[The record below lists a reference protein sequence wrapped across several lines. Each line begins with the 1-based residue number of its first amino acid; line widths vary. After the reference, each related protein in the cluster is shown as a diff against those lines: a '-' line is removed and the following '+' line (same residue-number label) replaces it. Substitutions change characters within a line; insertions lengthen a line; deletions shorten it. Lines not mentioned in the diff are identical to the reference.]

1 MSALRLSEINI
12 YPIKSARGISVP
24 SAKLDD
30 RGLEFDRRWMVV
42 DENGHFLT
50 QRILPKMA
58 IIGVSLQSDHLSVG
72 ARGMQNLTIPLV
84 SPSTKAV
91 RVQIWSDSLDALD
104 VGEEAASWFTEV
116 LGLSCRLV
124 QMPGQGVRSV
134 NPKYAPPDTP
144 VSFADAFPVLLI
156 STASLADL
164 NARLAEPVP
173 MNRFR
178 PNIVIDGS
186 GAYEED
192 SWKCVRVGSVLFSVV
207 KPCSRCTVPTV
218 NQDTGESGKEP
229 LRTLSTYRV
238 RDSNVYFGQNL
249 IHENRGI
256 LNVGDAAFPTAR

>member
-1 MSALRLSEINI
+1 MSALHLSEINI
-12 YPIKSARGISVP
+12 YPIKSAKGISLS
-24 SAKLDD
+24 SAKLDA

-42 DENGHFLT
+42 DEQGHFLT
-50 QRILPKMA
+50 QRTIPKMA
-58 IIGVSLQSDHLSVG
+58 VIGVSLQSDHLSVR
-72 ARGMQNLTIPLV
+72 ARGTQDLMIPLE
-84 SPSTKAV
+84 SLSTKAV
-91 RVQIWSDSLDALD
+91 HVQIWSDALEALD
-104 VGEEAASWFTEV
+104 VGDEAASWFTEV
-116 LGLSCRLV
+116 LGLNCRLV
-124 QMPGQGVRSV
+124 QMPREGIRSV
-134 NPKYAPPDTP
+134 NPHYAPPNTP
-144 VSFADAFPVLLI
+144 VSFADAYPVLLI

-164 NARLAEPVP
+164 NARLSEPVP

-192 SWKCVRVGSVLFSVV
+192 SWKSVRVGSVLFSVV

-238 RDSNVYFGQNL
+238 RDSNIYFGQNL

-256 LNVGDAAFPTAR
+256 LNVGDPVFDTLR